1 MNALL
6 VLAAVVAAAVLLTR
20 DRDRLAVATPD
31 LSALATEVHEV
42 KVRVVELDQITR
54 DKEASTHGVSYGVVE
69 AITQP
74 QDTYQ

>member
-6 VLAAVVAAAVLLTR
+6 VLAAIVAAAVLLTR
-20 DRDRLAVATPD
+20 DRDRLAVAAPD
-31 LSALATEVHEV
+31 LSALATEVREV
-42 KVRVVELDQITR
+42 KVRAVELDQITR
-54 DKEASTHGVSYGVVE
+54 DNEASTHDVGYGVVE